1 MSRES
6 VGIDLSG
13 IGILVTGATPPIA
26 AGLREVWS
34 GFLAERVDDPWLVV
48 TVEDDSVPLTAGREM
63 KPGSVALR
71 EGPRV
76 RVARDEGGATIDAAS
91 GRAHVRLASGDDRR
105 RIWGLVNLVHAALGF
120 VLDRHG
126 GGILHAAGIVLEGRA
141 FVLIGAEGAGKT
153 TFARVAA
160 EAGVPVLSDDQVVVV
175 TDGGRCEAVGAPIR
189 HRDFPGAG
197 RGRWPV
203 ASFLLP
209 FHGPSASLAPVPR
222 IELSARLAANRL
234 YVAATPGPSFGP
246 GDALDRL
253 SEGAPARK
261 LTFAP
266 DPSFL
271 DLLRAFS
278 A

>member
-6 VGIDLSG
+6 VGADLSG
-13 IGILVTGATPPIA
+13 IGILVTGVTPPVA
-26 AGLREVWS
+26 DGLREAWS
-34 GFLAERVDDPWLVV
+34 GFVAETVADPWLVV
-48 TVEDDSVPLTAGREM
+48 TVEDVEAPLTAGREM
-63 KPGSVALR
+63 KAGSLAAR
-71 EGPRV
+71 EDARV

-120 VLDRHG
+120 VVDRRG

-153 TFARVAA
+153 TFARLAA
-160 EAGVPVLSDDQVVVV
+160 EGGVPVLSDDQVLVV
-175 TDGGRCEAVGAPIR
+175 TNGGRCEAVAAPIR
-189 HRDFPGAG
+189 NRDFPGPG

-209 FHGPSASLAPVPR
+209 AHGRVASLAPVPR
-222 IELSARLAANRL
+222 IDLSARLAANRL

-246 GDALDRL
+246 GDALERL